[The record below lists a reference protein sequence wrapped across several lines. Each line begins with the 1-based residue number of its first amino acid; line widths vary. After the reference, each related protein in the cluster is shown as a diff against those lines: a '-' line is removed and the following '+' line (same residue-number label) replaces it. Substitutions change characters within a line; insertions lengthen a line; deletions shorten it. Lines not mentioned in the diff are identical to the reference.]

1 MHDDGLLASMSA
13 LKIKPTSTL
22 EKKTSTA
29 EALEERRLAWQTFN
43 ERAQKQ
49 DGDEVDKTHG
59 LTVSLH
65 GDNKP
70 RAPVSF
76 KMNAGGLPSRK
87 AERGKTAGSQR
98 IQRTSEEAK
107 SMPATGGDRVCVQ
120 DTGSGGT
127 DLQNQPPGL
136 LYAYVGMLNKRL
148 LYGRDTKVHAY

>member
-1 MHDDGLLASMSA
+1 MSS

-22 EKKTSTA
+22 EKKTTA
-29 EALEERRLAWQTFN
+29 DALEERRLAWQTFN
-43 ERAQKQ
+43 ERSQKQ
-49 DGDEVDKTHG
+49 DSDEVDKTHG

-107 SMPATGGDRVCVQ
+107 SMPATGGDGVCVQ